1 MYRAL
6 TECGTNY
13 ARRERPVVVE
23 VGALAIE
30 AARQTGVEADL
41 LRVFITLTS
50 LVIATFSI
58 IYAKS

>member
-1 MYRAL
+1 
-6 TECGTNY
+6 
-13 ARRERPVVVE
+13 VVVE